1 MVEADDYG
9 WEEDGED
16 DWGLNGDNSQ
26 AQLEVDM
33 EMQGNDDKNNGF
45 KLMHMND
52 IRISVKAKIED
63 L

>member
-1 MVEADDYG
+1 MD
-9 WEEDGED
+9 
-16 DWGLNGDNSQ
+16 
-26 AQLEVDM
+26 
-33 EMQGNDDKNNGF
+33 MQGDDDKNNGF